1 MFKTKKKINLLEQTQ
16 SNLEMTQ
23 NNLEKIQDNLQTIIE
38 KTTSK
43 EQEKEPLEVLLTK
56 APDLIEEKTDD
67 EKRKAAYALNLC
79 TVSVSQIVEYDD
91 IRSLDQEYDTILNN
105 LNLQNMPKDE
115 ALLDILKQL
124 LNVITFFKIQEG
136 DKKMLEQ
143 EYQQKIKNQIWS
155 ALPNMSVVVASGDP
169 KVMLFTL
176 ATQIGIGYMNYRK
189 GKAEAKSE
197 NEKQKWQLKR
207 SALEQINALRR
218 ELFDTAWRLSKEYDF
233 EDNYRLS
240 ERQIKQFNDIL
251 LDNDP
256 ARQYERLYSI
266 KDYFEA
272 YPPFWYYLGHA
283 AATIKD
289 NENAMQHFKKFLE
302 LTDVDSKNNL
312 LREDQLRASCALELA
327 GLIDDKNLQLD
338 LLKKAESASG
348 NASDVLQICAQ
359 TYITLD
365 EKELAARVLRYLI
378 NEGYNVDVNA
388 NSLSRIY
395 FDLIYS
401 GKSELR
407 ASYDSLKNRKD
418 AGIYMIEIP
427 SVIPSEENEAEREK
441 IIRDYFD
448 KQKDELKNNIDHV
461 YRVLYDK
468 LYREF
473 DSICQGDGDINREF
487 FDFLQNTC
495 ISINSLFTYIYE
507 ESNQNNSFRMT
518 LINRLEKN
526 NDKIKNFIENQN
538 ERKSDEIK
546 TNYNYIIKSALNVLQ
561 NKIYDKMNNCAVICE
576 IFKLIYS
583 LNSFCMKNDLPV
595 YVSIDKNYNPK
606 KDINNSSDFE
616 KAVYDEYYDTKVKL
630 NDMFDNC
637 ISIAKK
643 YKDKIIRDKNKKT
656 HNPFA
661 KGEATTFE
669 TVDDVNWNSYKIKY
683 EEEIKKVMKANNK
696 NEYRAFAL
704 LNDSTVRDWDLVF
717 TTAGVVFLGK
727 LGKSKDFIEY
737 NKITSQK
744 KDTLRIGDVDFENDN
759 VYMESLS
766 AMIKELA
773 DVTRK

>member
-16 SNLEMTQ
+16 SNLELTQ

-56 APDLIEEKTDD
+56 APDLVEEKTDD

-143 EYQQKIKNQIWS
+143 EYQQKIKNAIWS
-155 ALPNMSVVVASGDP
+155 AVPNMSVVVASGDP

-289 NENAMQHFKKFLE
+289 NENAMQYFKIFLE

-327 GLIDDKNLQLD
+327 GLIDDKKLQLD
-338 LLKKAESASG
+338 LLKKAEVASG

-359 TYITLD
+359 TYITLG

-388 NSLSRIY
+388 NVLSRIY

-407 ASYDSLKNRKD
+407 KNYNSIKNRKD

-427 SVIPSEENEAEREK
+427 SVIPSEENKAERER
-441 IIRDYFD
+441 IISNYFNN
-448 KQKDELKNNIDHV
+448 QKKELENNINHV
-461 YRVLYDK
+461 YRVLDDK
-468 LYREF
+468 LFREF
-473 DSICQGDGDINREF
+473 ESICQGDGDVNREF
-487 FDFLQNTC
+487 FDFLQNT
-495 ISINSLFTYIYE
+495 SNDVNSLFTDIYE
-507 ESNQNNSFRMT
+507 KSYQNDPFRIN
-518 LINRLEKN
+518 LIKQLEKN
-526 NDKIKNFIENQN
+526 KDNIKNFIENQN
-538 ERKSDEIK
+538 ERKADEIK
-546 TNYNYIIKSALNVLQ
+546 TNYDYIIKSALDVLK
-561 NKIYDKMNNCAVICE
+561 NKLLDRKNRCDEIDE
-576 IFKLIYS
+576 IFELIYS

-595 YVSIDKNYNPK
+595 YVSIDKNNNPK
-606 KDINNSSDFE
+606 NDTNNSSDFE
-616 KAVYDEYYDTKVKL
+616 KAVYGKYYATKVKSNNILGNCKTIVNEYKEKIVVDKGRKAIISQRQATIFEITNYSTYINRNKKNITKIKEENENEFEIFAVL
-630 NDMFDNC
+630 NDTTTNNC
-637 ISIAKK
+637 
-643 YKDKIIRDKNKKT
+643 
-656 HNPFA
+656 
-661 KGEATTFE
+661 
-669 TVDDVNWNSYKIKY
+669 
-683 EEEIKKVMKANNK
+683 
-696 NEYRAFAL
+696 
-704 LNDSTVRDWDLVF
+704 DLVF
-717 TTAGVVFLGK
+717 TTKGIIFLGNF
-727 LGKSKDFIEY
+727 SKYFADYDKVIHDTGD
-737 NKITSQK
+737 IK
-744 KDTLRIGDVDFENDN
+744 KDETLKIDKATFKNDN
-759 VYMESLS
+759 VNFNELYK
-766 AMIKELA
+766 MIQKLA
-773 DVTRK
+773 DATRE